1 MVPMGT
7 DSEQNAAFHDE
18 LAGHYDSH
26 LTRPQDVLAR
36 AAFHSLVFRH
46 VPVGTLLDFG
56 CGTGID
62 ALAYAQKGY
71 RVLAYDN
78 SPGMDRQ

>member
-1 MVPMGT
+1 MSELFPWPT
-7 DSEQNAAFHDE
+7 ESEQNAAFHDE

-36 AAFHSLVFRH
+36 AAFQSLVFRH
-46 VPVGTLLDFG
+46 VPAGSTLLDFG

-62 ALAYAQKGY
+62 ALEYARKGIP
-71 RVLAYDN
+71 R
-78 SPGMDRQ
+78 PGL